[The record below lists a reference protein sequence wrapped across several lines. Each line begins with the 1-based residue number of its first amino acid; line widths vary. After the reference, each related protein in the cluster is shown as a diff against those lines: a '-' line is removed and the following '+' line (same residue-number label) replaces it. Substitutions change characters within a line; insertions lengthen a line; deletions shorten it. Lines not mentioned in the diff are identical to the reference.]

1 LVPKKVDHK
10 KSCEMAMQFCNLFAS
25 HGFHPWTMPSNP
37 KSQEITMIKSILLAT
52 AISFAFI
59 LPASAQQVVP
69 CDEASLTKMR
79 TEIDA
84 MTDKAKQAETLQAWE
99 AANTAFKANNLDEC
113 NARIGDA
120 GKNLPPAATT
130 TQ

>member
-1 LVPKKVDHK
+1 
-10 KSCEMAMQFCNLFAS
+10 
-25 HGFHPWTMPSNP
+25 
-37 KSQEITMIKSILLAT
+37 MIKSALLAT
-52 AISFAFI
+52 AICFAFI
-59 LPASAQQVVP
+59 VPASAQMAVQ

-84 MTDKAKQAETLQAWE
+84 ITDTEKKAKSLQSWE
-99 AANTAFKANNLDEC
+99 AADAAFKANNLDEC

-120 GKNLPPAATT
+120 SKELAPAVPPATT